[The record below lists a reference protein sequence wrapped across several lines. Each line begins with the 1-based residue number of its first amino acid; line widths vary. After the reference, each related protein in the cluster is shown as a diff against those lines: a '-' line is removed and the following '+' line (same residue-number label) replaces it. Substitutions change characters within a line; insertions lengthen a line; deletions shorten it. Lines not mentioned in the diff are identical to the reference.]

1 MEKKELKEFIHY
13 LTQSKNT
20 SREQRFKVGELLA
33 RDYVLTI
40 NKPQSGINDIFNNT
54 DQVDNPQIQQSKFA
68 EAIKVIPKNEID
80 NKISSNYN
88 HRDGV
93 ESNYISPKNIQQFLR
108 EYNQDEVLKYTCHL
122 IDTDEVIN
130 DINERCKTERYDFF
144 KHLLL
149 IQSHFSELRNRFKR
163 NDFSLSPNIIT
174 LINVYLSGRDFKG
187 NLGLWSA
194 NKINVGWGCEEIKNW
209 ATKYQGVIPN
219 PGRNI
224 ACKQKNTG
232 WELTSAFLSET
243 TGVRIKTFSELVIF
257 FKSQFHIRY
266 DNSLKSIIE
275 FANQKWSNKDIIISF
290 SNNNFNESV
299 ELFTDVDKL
308 IQAYKKI
315 IDICLMH
322 KLPNEPV
329 KIELS
334 FYDDVGNMNTYFCVH
349 HLNSKYKKTLKNAV
363 ERIGESQSKLI
374 EKQINGLCDLYV
386 EAEFSDNR
394 CAILNL
400 WDNSSKFS
408 YNECSKNIVGVK
420 YILKF

>member
-1 MEKKELKEFIHY
+1 MDKIELQNFIRY
-13 LTQSKNT
+13 LTH
-20 SREQRFKVGELLA
+20 SRSLTKEQIRKRDILLA
-33 RDYVLTI
+33 RDYLTFIQQLQSANNVPI
-40 NKPQSGINDIFNNT
+40 NNIDRIDISQN
-54 DQVDNPQIQQSKFA
+54 QQSKSA
-68 EAIKVIPKNEID
+68 SKVKVVPKTKNNII
-80 NKISSNYN
+80 ISSNDN

-93 ESNYISPKNIQQFLR
+93 NTKYISPKNIQQFLR

-130 DINERCKTERYDFF
+130 DINERCKTERYNFS

-149 IQSHFSELRNRFKR
+149 IQSHFSELRNRFKK
-163 NDFSLSPNIIT
+163 NEFSLSPNIIT

-187 NLGLWSA
+187 NPGLWSA
-194 NKINVGWGCEEIKNW
+194 NKINVGWGCEEINNW
-209 ATKYQGVIPN
+209 ATKYQGIIPN

-224 ACKQKNTG
+224 ACKQKNNG

-275 FANQKWSNKDIIISF
+275 FANLKWNNKDIIISF
-290 SNNNFNESV
+290 SNNFNESV

-334 FYDDVGNMNTYFCVH
+334 FYDDVEKMNTYFCVH

-363 ERIGESQSKLI
+363 ERIGEAQSKLI
-374 EKQINGLCDLYV
+374 EKQINGLCDLFV

-394 CAILNL
+394 RAILNL